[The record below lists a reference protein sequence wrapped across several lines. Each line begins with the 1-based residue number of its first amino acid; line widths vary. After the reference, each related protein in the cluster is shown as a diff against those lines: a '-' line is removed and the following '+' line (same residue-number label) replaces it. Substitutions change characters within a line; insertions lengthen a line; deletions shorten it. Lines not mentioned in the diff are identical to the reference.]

1 MSEADLERHCRVWV
15 IVWTV
20 GRYATRSRG
29 LLDAFEWAKRTGRA
43 WVGKCIPGALGLF
56 LLELDPPGPQV
67 DRYVWIVV
75 VDLPPA
81 CLSSVYARSP
91 RSALDG
97 YIGEMEAWI
106 EAVENRR
113 PTDELIPVNAAPTL
127 QNAEA
132 LKSRLAFLE
141 REILVELPGK
151 DLEVDRELGR

>member
-1 MSEADLERHCRVWV
+1 
-15 IVWTV
+15 
-20 GRYATRSRG
+20 
-29 LLDAFEWAKRTGRA
+29 
-43 WVGKCIPGALGLF
+43 
-56 LLELDPPGPQV
+56 
-67 DRYVWIVV
+67 
-75 VDLPPA
+75 
-81 CLSSVYARSP
+81 
-91 RSALDG
+91 LDG

-106 EAVENRR
+106 EAVENGR